1 MKIALT
7 NTKSFDSKGVLNDY
21 PVLKDITTADKDK
34 VVIEL
39 ETIKDILNLMKLVN
53 QKEVVISNFDEA
65 EIEIYDAYR
74 E

>member
-39 ETIKDILNLMKLVN
+39 KQSRI
-53 QKEVVISNFDEA
+53 F
-65 EIEIYDAYR
+65 
-74 E
+74 